1 MCGLFGLNKY
11 IDLPVFWEVGY
22 HLDKI
27 SIVFKSKS
35 FKLKIT

>member
-27 SIVFKSKS
+27 SIVFNQNHLNKK
-35 FKLKIT
+35 

>member
-27 SIVFKSKS
+27 SIVFNKNHLNK
-35 FKLKIT
+35 K